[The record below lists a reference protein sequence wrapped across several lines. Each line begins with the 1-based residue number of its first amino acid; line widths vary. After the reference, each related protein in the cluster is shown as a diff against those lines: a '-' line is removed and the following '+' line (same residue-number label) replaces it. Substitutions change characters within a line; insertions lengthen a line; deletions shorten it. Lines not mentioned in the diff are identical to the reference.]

1 MKTKAR
7 ILVVDDN
14 RSLVRI
20 IEGILQRQGYEI
32 VTAYDGVEAVE
43 KAGATRPDL
52 IVLDIVM
59 PRLDGYQVCRT
70 LQNDPKTAAIPV
82 LLLSVKGQLDEP
94 DLDDQAIE
102 ARLQE
107 RIEGFEAGATDFISK
122 PVKAKELEERVQ
134 MLLWFS
140 GI

>member
-32 VTAYDGVEAVE
+32 VTAYDGVEAMEKVE
-43 KAGATRPDL
+43 ATRPDL

-70 LQNDPKTAAIPV
+70 LQNDPETATIPV
-82 LLLSVKGQLDEP
+82 LMLSVKGQLDDP

-107 RIEGFEAGATDFISK
+107 QIEGFEAGAADFISK

>member
-1 MKTKAR
+1 MKAKAR

-20 IEGILQRQGYEI
+20 MEGILQRQGYEI

-43 KAGATRPDL
+43 KAEAIQPDL

-59 PRLDGYQVCRT
+59 PKLDGYEVCRT

-82 LLLSVKGQLDEP
+82 LMLSVKGQLDEP

-107 RIEGFEAGATDFISK
+107 QIEGFEAGAADFITK
-122 PVKAKELEERVQ
+122 PVKAKELEDRVQ